1 MTASAD
7 IADAGR
13 SGGRLADR
21 AGRLT
26 ETPGAAVVAGGS
38 AGKGRS
44 KPRRL
49 AAALAVVAAA
59 AGLASGARAEPGL
72 VFGFAADEPKWA
84 GSSAQSVAHARALG
98 ARALRITLPWDGYS
112 TALPPNEITDIAR
125 ALAAAPDMR
134 MIVSVYGVGRV
145 APLDDLSRDRFCAYA
160 RDLLV
165 RFPAINDV
173 VVWNEPNGNYFWKP
187 QYNTDG
193 SPASP
198 AAYVAL
204 LARCWDV
211 LHAYRPSVN
220 VIGFA
225 TAPHG
230 NDNPQSTHLAVSA
243 ANFIRKAGEAY
254 RASGRTQ
261 RLFDTID
268 HHPYGGSPRERPWKR
283 HTSPSLSQGDWDKL
297 MAALTD
303 AFSGTGQPVPGQC
316 LAGACVYIWYLE
328 TGFQTIPDPDKA
340 PFYTGVE
347 NWIPPIVDEA
357 GGEPS
362 EPTPHVDTLAPD
374 HSTQIRYALRLAY
387 CQPHVRMFLN
397 FLIWDEADIARW
409 QSGALWT
416 DRTPKGSYPAFR
428 EAAAEVNSGAVVCTA
443 PTPPRSPAARA
454 EPTGNAARITWGA
467 SSSTIGVSGY
477 RLFRDGVFLVRT
489 TSLGYVD
496 PNLEVGRA
504 YSYTV
509 RAFDAAGNESAP
521 SAPATFM
528 LETAAPPLPVPP
540 PPAPGMPTPFRLVVA
555 KTGAGTGSVVS
566 APELGISCGLT
577 CTVAAPAGSTVT
589 LTATPNPGSVFAGW
603 SGACSG
609 TGACTLVFDS
619 DKNVTAA
626 FDLVPTPRGQLLV
639 RTRGRGRIASSPGGI
654 ACGSKCAAEYALGTS
669 VVLRA
674 APARGHRFAGWGGSC
689 VSVRRASTCTVS
701 VDRSTSVSARFI
713 RRTCTVPGLA
723 GRTLARAKRALAQAD
738 CRLGRTTRV
747 YSRAAQRGRIV
758 SQKPKRGKRLA
769 PGARVSVV
777 VGRGPKP
784 KR

>member
-1 MTASAD
+1 MRQLLKGVSGSAD
-7 IADAGR
+7 TVEAGR

-26 ETPGAAVVAGGS
+26 EAPGAAVLAGAS
-38 AGKGRS
+38 AGKGR
-44 KPRRL
+44 RL
-49 AAALAVVAAA
+49 LPVLAAVVAAA
-59 AGLASGARAEPGL
+59 SLAGTARADSGL

-84 GSSAQSVAHARALG
+84 GSSASSVAHARALG
-98 ARALRITLPWDGYS
+98 GRALRITLPWDGVS
-112 TALPPNEITDIAR
+112 TTLPSNEVTEIGR

-145 APLDDLSRDRFCAYA
+145 APLDDLSRDRFCAYM
-160 RDLLV
+160 RDVLV
-165 RFPAINDV
+165 RFPTINDL

-187 QYNTDG
+187 QYNADG
-193 SPASP
+193 TPASP
-198 AAYVAL
+198 AAYQAL

-211 LHAYRPSVN
+211 LHAHRPSVN

-230 NDNPQSTHLAVSA
+230 NDNPQSSHLAVSA

-268 HHPYGGSPRERPWKR
+268 HHPYGSNPRERPWKR

-297 MAALTD
+297 MSALTD
-303 AFSGTGQPVPGQC
+303 AFGGTGQPIPGQC
-316 LAGACVYIWYLE
+316 PPAGCVYIWYLE
-328 TGFQTIPDPDKA
+328 GGFQTVPDPDKA
-340 PFYTGVE
+340 PFYSGVE
-347 NWIPPIVDEA
+347 NWVPPIVDDA

-397 FLIWDEADIARW
+397 FLIWDEPDIARW

-416 DRTPKGSYPAFR
+416 DRTPKGSYGAFQA
-428 EAAAEVNSGAVVCTA
+428 AAAEVNARAVVCTA
-443 PTPPRSPAARA
+443 PTPPPTPAARV
-454 EPTGNAARITWGA
+454 EPAGNAARITWGA
-467 SSSTIGVSGY
+467 SSSTIGVAGY
-477 RLFRDGVFLVRT
+477 RLFRDGAFLVRT

-496 PNLEVGRA
+496 PNLEVGRT
-504 YSYTV
+504 YTYTV
-509 RAFDAAGNESAP
+509 RAFDAAGNESAA
-521 SAPATFM
+521 SAAATVTIGNAPAP
-528 LETAAPPLPVPP
+528 APVPP
-540 PPAPGMPTPFRLVVA
+540 TPFHLVVA
-555 KTGAGTGSVVS
+555 KGGSGSGTVVS
-566 APELGISCGLT
+566 APGLGISCGLS
-577 CTVAAPAGSTVT
+577 CTVAAPAGATVT
-589 LTATPNPGSVFAGW
+589 LTARADAGSVFGGW

-609 TGACTLVFDS
+609 TGACTLVFDA
-619 DKNVTAA
+619 DKSVTAA
-626 FDLVPTPRGQLLV
+626 FDVVPTARGQLLV
-639 RTRGRGRIASSPGGI
+639 TTHGKGRVASAPGGI
-654 ACGSKCAAEYALGTS
+654 ACGTQCAAEYALGTS

-674 APARGHRFAGWGGSC
+674 APARGQRFGGWGGAC
-689 VSVRRASTCTVS
+689 ASVRRAPACTVTI
-701 VDRSTSVSARFI
+701 DRSTSVSARFV

-723 GRTLARAKRALAQAD
+723 GRTLARARRALARAD

-747 YSRAAQRGRIV
+747 RSAVRQRGRVV
-758 SQKPKRGKRLA
+758 SQKPKRGTRLA
-769 PGARVSVV
+769 PGSRVSVA
-777 VGRGPKP
+777 VGRGPKRTA